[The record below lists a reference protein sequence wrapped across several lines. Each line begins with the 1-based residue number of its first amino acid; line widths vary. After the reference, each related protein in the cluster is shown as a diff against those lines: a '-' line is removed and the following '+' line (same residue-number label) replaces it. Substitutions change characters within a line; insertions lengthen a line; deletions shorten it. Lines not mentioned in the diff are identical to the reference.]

1 MALRSRTDK
10 IAPALD
16 TMQVLVV
23 ACGKTYLAIPG
34 AIVRG
39 VVEFGEAVE
48 ARIVSL
54 FGESCRVTD
63 LAARLGLPPAV
74 LTPDMR
80 IILCGEHRARQ
91 AWRVDRTLGLED
103 VDMQRITPL
112 PPHFAGVEQNWF
124 TGLFL
129 FRDTVA
135 LLINPGWLLSQ
146 TMDAFVAQSLLDQ
159 AVSEEQRALDQAA
172 QREGCGLKVKTS
184 GLDLRE
190 VEDIIDDMQQS
201 LPRVSHGRD
210 DAVLRLVETLPLE
223 HFDHA
228 KHAIHRRA
236 DFVAHG
242 GEKCRFCLVSGLSL
256 STHQFSRVAR
266 DLGGLLGRG

>member
-1 MALRSRTDK
+1 MSLRSRSDK
-10 IAPALD
+10 VAPALD

-54 FGESCRVTD
+54 FGEACRVTD

-103 VDMQRITPL
+103 VNMQRITPL
-112 PPHFAGVEQNWF
+112 PPHFAGVEQSWF

-146 TMDAFVAQSLLDQ
+146 TMDAFVAQSIT
-159 AVSEEQRALDQAA
+159 EQTAPGELPAPDQAA
-172 QREGCGLKVKTS
+172 EAPVVAPAPARKKGRRKPAVATASEEGS
-184 GLDLRE
+184 LDVLE
-190 VEDIIDDMQQS
+190 NLVLEESADAEDSQT
-201 LPRVSHGRD
+201 PWA
-210 DAVLRLVETLPLE
+210 DA
-223 HFDHA
+223 
-228 KHAIHRRA
+228 
-236 DFVAHG
+236 
-242 GEKCRFCLVSGLSL
+242 
-256 STHQFSRVAR
+256 
-266 DLGGLLGRG
+266 

>member
-54 FGESCRVTD
+54 FGEACRVTD
-63 LAARLGLPPAV
+63 LAARLGLAPV
-74 LTPDMR
+74 LLTPDMR
-80 IILCGEHRARQ
+80 IILCGEQRARQ

-112 PPHFAGVEQNWF
+112 PPHFAGVEQSWF

-146 TMDAFVAQSLLDQ
+146 TMDVFVAQTILEQ
-159 AVSEEQRALDQAA
+159 AAQEESRTLDQAA
-172 QREGCGLKVKTS
+172 TAPTG
-184 GLDLRE
+184 
-190 VEDIIDDMQQS
+190 
-201 LPRVSHGRD
+201 
-210 DAVLRLVETLPLE
+210 DAVLAPQDGDSTPSPARKKGRRKAPVTAGDDAAALDVLENLVLE
-223 HFDHA
+223 ESANVEDSQTPW
-228 KHAIHRRA
+228 A
-236 DFVAHG
+236 D
-242 GEKCRFCLVSGLSL
+242 
-256 STHQFSRVAR
+256 T
-266 DLGGLLGRG
+266 

>member
-1 MALRSRTDK
+1 MSLRGRMEKVS
-10 IAPALD
+10 PALG

-23 ACGKTYLAIPG
+23 ACGKTYLGIPG

-39 VVEFGEAVE
+39 VVEFGDAVE

-54 FGESCRVTD
+54 FGEACRVTD
-63 LAARLGLPPAV
+63 LAARLGLPPAA

-103 VDMQRITPL
+103 VDLQRITPL

-135 LLINPGWLLSQ
+135 LLVNPGWLLSQ
-146 TMDAFVAQSLLDQ
+146 SMDVFVAKTLAEGAAL
-159 AVSEEQRALDQAA
+159 EEQHALAQAPAAPAETPKPASRKRRGPRKPVEAAPGEAAALDAL
-172 QREGCGLKVKTS
+172 E
-184 GLDLRE
+184 DLVLE
-190 VEDIIDDMQQS
+190 ESTDVEDSQT
-201 LPRVSHGRD
+201 PW
-210 DAVLRLVETLPLE
+210 
-223 HFDHA
+223 
-228 KHAIHRRA
+228 A
-236 DFVAHG
+236 D
-242 GEKCRFCLVSGLSL
+242 
-256 STHQFSRVAR
+256 T
-266 DLGGLLGRG
+266 

>member
-1 MALRSRTDK
+1 MSLRSRTDK
-10 IAPALD
+10 VAPALD

-54 FGESCRVTD
+54 FGEACRVTD

-103 VDMQRITPL
+103 VNMQRITPL
-112 PPHFAGVEQNWF
+112 PPHFAGVEQSWF

-146 TMDAFVAQSLLDQ
+146 TMDAFVAQSLTEQTAPGELPAPDHVAAAPAGAPAPARKKGRRKPVV
-159 AVSEEQRALDQAA
+159 AVPGEEAAL
-172 QREGCGLKVKTS
+172 
-184 GLDLRE
+184 E
-190 VEDIIDDMQQS
+190 VLENLVLEESADAEDSQT
-201 LPRVSHGRD
+201 PWA
-210 DAVLRLVETLPLE
+210 DA
-223 HFDHA
+223 
-228 KHAIHRRA
+228 
-236 DFVAHG
+236 
-242 GEKCRFCLVSGLSL
+242 
-256 STHQFSRVAR
+256 
-266 DLGGLLGRG
+266 

>member
-1 MALRSRTDK
+1 MSLRSRSDK
-10 IAPALD
+10 VAPALD

-54 FGESCRVTD
+54 FGEACRVTD

-103 VDMQRITPL
+103 VNMQRITPL
-112 PPHFAGVEQNWF
+112 PPHFAGVEQSWF

-146 TMDAFVAQSLLDQ
+146 TMDAFVAQSLTEQTASGEPPAPDQVAAAPVVAPTPARKKGRRKPAVAAAGEEGSLD
-159 AVSEEQRALDQAA
+159 VLENLVLEESADA
-172 QREGCGLKVKTS
+172 
-184 GLDLRE
+184 
-190 VEDIIDDMQQS
+190 EDSQT
-201 LPRVSHGRD
+201 PWA
-210 DAVLRLVETLPLE
+210 DA
-223 HFDHA
+223 
-228 KHAIHRRA
+228 
-236 DFVAHG
+236 
-242 GEKCRFCLVSGLSL
+242 
-256 STHQFSRVAR
+256 
-266 DLGGLLGRG
+266 

>member
-1 MALRSRTDK
+1 MSLRSRTDK
-10 IAPALD
+10 VAPALD

-54 FGESCRVTD
+54 FGEACRVTD

-103 VDMQRITPL
+103 VNMQRITPL
-112 PPHFAGVEQNWF
+112 PPHFVGVEQSWF

-146 TMDAFVAQSLLDQ
+146 TMDAFVAQSLTEQTTQGELPAPDQ
-159 AVSEEQRALDQAA
+159 VAAAPAGAPAPARKKGRRKPVVAASGEEAAL
-172 QREGCGLKVKTS
+172 
-184 GLDLRE
+184 E
-190 VEDIIDDMQQS
+190 VLENLVLEESADAEDSQT
-201 LPRVSHGRD
+201 PW
-210 DAVLRLVETLPLE
+210 
-223 HFDHA
+223 
-228 KHAIHRRA
+228 A
-236 DFVAHG
+236 D
-242 GEKCRFCLVSGLSL
+242 
-256 STHQFSRVAR
+256 T
-266 DLGGLLGRG
+266 

>member
-1 MALRSRTDK
+1 MSLRSRTDR
-10 IAPALD
+10 AALALD

-54 FGESCRVTD
+54 FGEACRVTD
-63 LAARLGLPPAV
+63 LAARLGLAPVV

-112 PPHFAGVEQNWF
+112 PPHFAGVEQSWF

-146 TMDAFVAQSLLDQ
+146 TMDAFIAQSLPDR
-159 AVSEEQRALDQAA
+159 AVSGEPLALDQAA
-172 QREGCGLKVKTS
+172 AAPAGDAVMTPPAERPKPSAARKKGRRKKSVPAGDDAASLEVLENLVLEES
-184 GLDLRE
+184 AD
-190 VEDIIDDMQQS
+190 VEDSQT
-201 LPRVSHGRD
+201 PW
-210 DAVLRLVETLPLE
+210 
-223 HFDHA
+223 
-228 KHAIHRRA
+228 A
-236 DFVAHG
+236 D
-242 GEKCRFCLVSGLSL
+242 
-256 STHQFSRVAR
+256 T
-266 DLGGLLGRG
+266 

>member
-1 MALRSRTDK
+1 MSLRGRLDK
-10 IAPALD
+10 VAPSLG

-23 ACGKTYLAIPG
+23 ACGRTYLAIPG

-39 VVEFGEAVE
+39 VVEFGDAVE

-63 LAARLGLPPAV
+63 LAARLGLPPAM

-103 VDMQRITPL
+103 VELQRITPL

-135 LLINPGWLLSQ
+135 LLINPGWLMSQ
-146 TMDAFVAQSLLDQ
+146 TMDAFVAKTLAEGAML
-159 AVSEEQRALDQAA
+159 EEQHALAQAPAATDERAKSRAAGRKRLRKPSEAAAGEAASLDVL
-172 QREGCGLKVKTS
+172 ESLVLEESK
-184 GLDLRE
+184 D
-190 VEDIIDDMQQS
+190 VEDNQA
-201 LPRVSHGRD
+201 PW
-210 DAVLRLVETLPLE
+210 
-223 HFDHA
+223 
-228 KHAIHRRA
+228 A
-236 DFVAHG
+236 DV
-242 GEKCRFCLVSGLSL
+242 
-256 STHQFSRVAR
+256 
-266 DLGGLLGRG
+266 

>member
-1 MALRSRTDK
+1 MSLRSRTDK
-10 IAPALD
+10 VAPALD

-54 FGESCRVTD
+54 FGEACRVTD

-80 IILCGEHRARQ
+80 IMLCGEHRARQ

-112 PPHFAGVEQNWF
+112 PSHFAGVEQSWF

-146 TMDAFVAQSLLDQ
+146 TMDAFVS
-159 AVSEEQRALDQAA
+159 
-172 QREGCGLKVKTS
+172 
-184 GLDLRE
+184 
-190 VEDIIDDMQQS
+190 QS
-201 LPRVSHGRD
+201 LPDQTAAGGAGVLDQVAAAPAGGQQPSPARKRGRRKSS
-210 DAVLRLVETLPLE
+210 ATV
-223 HFDHA
+223 
-228 KHAIHRRA
+228 
-236 DFVAHG
+236 G
-242 GEKCRFCLVSGLSL
+242 GEAASLDVLENLVLEESADAEDGQ
-256 STHQFSRVAR
+256 TPWA
-266 DLGGLLGRG
+266 DA

>member
-1 MALRSRTDK
+1 MSLRGRTERVS
-10 IAPALD
+10 ASLG

-54 FGESCRVTD
+54 FGETCRVTD

-103 VDMQRITPL
+103 VDLQRITPL
-112 PPHFAGVEQNWF
+112 PPHFAGMEQSWF
-124 TGLFL
+124 SGLFL

-135 LLINPGWLLSQ
+135 LLINSGWLQSQ
-146 TMDAFVAQSLLDQ
+146 TMDAFVAQSLPEQ
-159 AVSEEQRALDQAA
+159 AAPGELPAPDQAA
-172 QREGCGLKVKTS
+172 AAPAETATPSPARRK
-184 GLDLRE
+184 
-190 VEDIIDDMQQS
+190 
-201 LPRVSHGRD
+201 GRRKP
-210 DAVLRLVETLPLE
+210 AVT
-223 HFDHA
+223 A
-228 KHAIHRRA
+228 
-236 DFVAHG
+236 G
-242 GEKCRFCLVSGLSL
+242 GEEASLDVLENLVLEESADAEDSQ
-256 STHQFSRVAR
+256 TPWA
-266 DLGGLLGRG
+266 DA

>member
-1 MALRSRTDK
+1 MSLRNRTDK
-10 IAPALD
+10 VASTLD

-23 ACGKTYLAIPG
+23 ACGKTYLAVPG

-54 FGESCRVTD
+54 FGEACRVTD
-63 LAARLGLPPAV
+63 LAARLGLAPVV

-103 VDMQRITPL
+103 VNMQRITPL
-112 PPHFAGVEQNWF
+112 PPHFAGVEQSWF

-146 TMDAFVAQSLLDQ
+146 TMDAFVAQSLPDQ
-159 AVSEEQRALDQAA
+159 AVLGEPRALDQAA
-172 QREGCGLKVKTS
+172 TDPTGDAVMAPPAERSKPSATRKKGRRKKSVTAGDEAATLDGLENLVLEES
-184 GLDLRE
+184 AD
-190 VEDIIDDMQQS
+190 VEDSQT
-201 LPRVSHGRD
+201 PW
-210 DAVLRLVETLPLE
+210 
-223 HFDHA
+223 
-228 KHAIHRRA
+228 A
-236 DFVAHG
+236 D
-242 GEKCRFCLVSGLSL
+242 
-256 STHQFSRVAR
+256 T
-266 DLGGLLGRG
+266 

>member
-1 MALRSRTDK
+1 MSLRSRTDK
-10 IAPALD
+10 VAPALD

-54 FGESCRVTD
+54 FGERCRVTD
-63 LAARLGLPPAV
+63 LAARLGLAPV
-74 LTPDMR
+74 LLTPDMR
-80 IILCGEHRARQ
+80 IILCGEQRARQ

-112 PPHFAGVEQNWF
+112 PPHFAGVEQSWF

-159 AVSEEQRALDQAA
+159 AVSEEQHALDQAA
-172 QREGCGLKVKTS
+172 TAPVGDAGMAPQGEKSHPSPARKKGRRKASVTDGDDAAS
-184 GLDLRE
+184 LDVLE
-190 VEDIIDDMQQS
+190 NLVLEESADVEDSQT
-201 LPRVSHGRD
+201 PW
-210 DAVLRLVETLPLE
+210 
-223 HFDHA
+223 
-228 KHAIHRRA
+228 A
-236 DFVAHG
+236 D
-242 GEKCRFCLVSGLSL
+242 
-256 STHQFSRVAR
+256 T
-266 DLGGLLGRG
+266 